1 MIMEAMPVVQQ
12 LNSREKRQ
20 LAVELWNSADS
31 EDGEVSVDDSI
42 LALIDQRLKA
52 HAADSG
58 AVSTWD
64 EVKQRVFGS
73 HGV

>member
-20 LAVELWNSADS
+20 LAVELWNTADS
-31 EDGEVSVDDSI
+31 EDGEVSVDDA
-42 LALIDQRLKA
+42 LMALIEQRLQA
-52 HAADSG
+52 HASSPA

-64 EVKQRVFGS
+64 EVKQRVFGA
-73 HGV
+73 HGS